1 MVIIYFLLLFLIPQS
16 NQRYVIESSK
26 IEFYSYAPLEDIS
39 AINTSSI
46 GVIDIDNGEF
56 LIKIP
61 MSSFEF
67 TNKLMQKHFNDSY
80 LETDKYPESIFRG
93 KKEENIETGTLSMH
107 GITNNISIP
116 LSISYK
122 EDSIIIDTEFKIILN
137 DYKIKIP
144 RLLFQNIAEEIEIKV
159 NSTFSKYIK
168 K

>member
-39 AINTSSI
+39 AINTSSV

-61 MSSFEF
+61 MPSFEF

-93 KKEENIETGTLSMH
+93 KIEENIATGTLSMH
-107 GITNNISIP
+107 GITNDISIP
-116 LSISYK
+116 LSITYK
-122 EDSIIIDTEFKIILN
+122 EDSIIIDTEFKVILN